1 LFFETIAMS
10 KPILLEFIAY
20 NVRAWRSA
28 GNSILSAGTIAY
40 FLFKVQ
46 DKNFLLSKVSSR

>member
-1 LFFETIAMS
+1 MS
-10 KPILLEFIAY
+10 NGMTY

-28 GNSILSAGTIAY
+28 DSSIPSAGTVVD

-46 DKNFLLSKVSSR
+46 DKNF